1 VGGPAEVA
9 YFAQSAVVYQE
20 LLGRVTP
27 ILPRISAT
35 LVEPNIERR
44 LKKYRISIAETFQD
58 PEHFKQLL
66 AARSLPTKLISEFD
80 NTRGELETR
89 LRKLSQH
96 LQQLDPTLADAAKKS
111 VSKMM
116 YQLTRLE
123 GRAAAAEVRR
133 NAEIARHA
141 EQISNA
147 LFPHKNLQE
156 REFAGIVFI
165 AKYGTTLLQQIFE
178 RTELNCPDHQVLYL

>member
-1 VGGPAEVA
+1 
-9 YFAQSAVVYQE
+9 
-20 LLGRVTP
+20 
-27 ILPRISAT
+27 
-35 LVEPNIERR
+35 
-44 LKKYRISIAETFQD
+44 
-58 PEHFKQLL
+58 
-66 AARSLPTKLISEFD
+66 
-80 NTRGELETR
+80 
-89 LRKLSQH
+89 
-96 LQQLDPTLADAAKKS
+96 
-111 VSKMM
+111 MM

-123 GRAAAAEVRR
+123 GRAAAAEARK

-165 AKYGTTLLQQIFE
+165 AKYGTTLLQQIFD